1 MKSLPKELEKR
12 IEKVIAMRFYNLVT
26 PYNVIRWLFN
36 FDDEDVELAIQL
48 LEHVV
53 FLRDNDI
60 KKRLKDSFQSL
71 PSNKTKHIVPLGEPG
86 KSGAAVSY
94 WIHGMFKNKGRYYSD
109 LERFLD
115 YRNSEEWNP
124 KKNIVVFV
132 DDIVGSGGSVISA
145 LSVDDKLR
153 SEVLQEAKNG
163 NVFIVAAVI
172 MRDGRDYVKSK
183 LPGVNVVG
191 DVQCKGFDPHEKLF
205 GSYFKTK
212 NVREMCYKYG
222 IQLYKEYPL
231 GYENTQCLV
240 LMQHSS
246 PNNSIPVLWSN
257 NEYNGKEW
265 NPLVPRNNLLK
276 VQRAYSDRNTVRKWL
291 VCLKELFFAPDND
304 IDLKFIF
311 TKEHLNLVFILIC
324 LLKKKSEAVIVNA
337 MGISCAEMDI
347 LWQEGIKKKI
357 WDKQH
362 KPTKF
367 AVKRYSE
374 AVRMSHILD
383 DNGKKRDDTN
393 FDERNYIYIPETFKG
408 VK

>member
-1 MKSLPKELEKR
+1 MKSFSKELENR
-12 IEKVIAMRFYNLVT
+12 IEKVISMRFYNLIT
-26 PYNVIRWLFN
+26 PYEVIRWLCN
-36 FDDEDVELAIQL
+36 FDDEDVELAVQL

-53 FLRDNDI
+53 YLRDNDI

-94 WIHGMFKNKGRYYSD
+94 WIHGMFKNKARYYSD

-132 DDIVGSGGSVISA
+132 DDIVGSGNSVKTA
-145 LSVDDKLR
+145 LSVGDKLR
-153 SEVLQEAKNG
+153 TEVLEEARLG
-163 NVFIVAAVI
+163 NVYIVAAVI
-172 MRDGRDYVKSK
+172 MRDGRDYVKSEI
-183 LPGVNVVG
+183 LGVNIIG
-191 DVQCKGFDPHEKLF
+191 DVQCKGFDPQEKLF

-246 PNNSIPVLWSN
+246 PNNSIPVLWSD
-257 NEYNGKEW
+257 NEYNGKQW
-265 NPLVPRNNLLK
+265 NPLVPRNNFLK
-276 VQRAYSDRNTVRKWL
+276 VQRAYSDRNTVRRWL
-291 VCLKELFFAPDND
+291 VCLKDVFNTPDSN
-304 IDLKFIF
+304 IDLKFLF
-311 TKEHLNLVFILIC
+311 TKEHLNLVFMLVC
-324 LLKKKSEAVIVNA
+324 LLKKKSEAVMLNA

-347 LWQEGIKKKI
+347 LWQEGVKKKI

-362 KPTKF
+362 RPTKF
-367 AVKRYSE
+367 AVERYGE
-374 AVRMSHILD
+374 AIRMSHILD
-383 DNGKKRDDTN
+383 GNDNKHDDMN

>member
-1 MKSLPKELEKR
+1 METLSKELDNR
-12 IEKVIAMRFYNLVT
+12 IEKVVTLRFYNQIT
-26 PYNVIRWLFN
+26 PYDVIRWLCN
-36 FDDEDVELAIQL
+36 FDDADVELAMQL
-48 LEHVV
+48 LEHIVY
-53 FLRDNDI
+53 LRDNDI
-60 KKRLKDSFQSL
+60 KKRLKDSFRFL
-71 PSNKTKHIVPLGEPG
+71 PARKIKHIVPLGKPG

-94 WIHGMFKNKGRYYSD
+94 WIHGMFKNKARYYSD

-153 SEVLQEAKNG
+153 SEVLQEAKKG

-172 MRDGRDYVKSK
+172 MRNGRDYVKSK
-183 LPGVNVVG
+183 IPGVNIVG
-191 DVQCKGFDPHEKLF
+191 DVQCKGFDPHENLF

-231 GYENTQCLV
+231 GYENTQSLV

-246 PNNSIPVLWSN
+246 PNNSIPILWSN
-257 NEYNGKEW
+257 NKYNGKEW
-265 NPLVPRNNLLK
+265 IPLEPRDNLLR
-276 VQRAYSDRNTVRKWL
+276 VQRAYSDRTTVRWWL
-291 VCLKELFFAPDND
+291 ICLKDIFIAPNAD

-347 LWQEGIKKKI
+347 LWQEGIKKNI

-367 AVKRYSE
+367 AVKRYGE

-383 DNGKKRDDTN
+383 DNDKKHDDTN

>member
-36 FDDEDVELAIQL
+36 FDDEDVELAVQL

-53 FLRDNDI
+53 YLRDNDI

-71 PSNKTKHIVPLGEPG
+71 PAYKTKHIVPLGEPG

-94 WIHGMFKNKGRYYSD
+94 WIHGMFKNKARYYSD

-145 LSVDDKLR
+145 LSVDEKLR
-153 SEVLQEAKNG
+153 TEVLEEASIG
-163 NVFIVAAVI
+163 NVYIVAAVI

-183 LPGVNVVG
+183 MPGVNLVG
-191 DVQCKGFDPHEKLF
+191 DVQCKGFDPHENLF

-222 IQLYKEYPL
+222 IQLYKEHPL

-246 PNNSIPVLWSN
+246 PNNSIPVLWSD
-257 NEYNGKEW
+257 NEYNGKQW
-265 NPLVPRNNLLK
+265 NPLVPRNNFLK
-276 VQRAYSDRNTVRKWL
+276 VQRAYSDRNTVRRWL
-291 VCLKELFFAPDND
+291 ACLKDIFITPDTD
-304 IDLKFIF
+304 INLKFVF
-311 TKEHLNLVFILIC
+311 TTEHLNLAFMLIC
-324 LLKKKSEAVIVNA
+324 LLKKKSEAAIVNA
-337 MGISCAEMDI
+337 MGISYAEMDI
-347 LWQEGIKKKI
+347 LWQEGIKKKL

-362 KPTKF
+362 KPKKF
-367 AVKRYSE
+367 AVERYGE
-374 AVRMSHILD
+374 TIRMSNILD
-383 DNGKKRDDTN
+383 GNDNKHDDMN
-393 FDERNYIYIPETFKG
+393 IDERNYIYIPETFKG